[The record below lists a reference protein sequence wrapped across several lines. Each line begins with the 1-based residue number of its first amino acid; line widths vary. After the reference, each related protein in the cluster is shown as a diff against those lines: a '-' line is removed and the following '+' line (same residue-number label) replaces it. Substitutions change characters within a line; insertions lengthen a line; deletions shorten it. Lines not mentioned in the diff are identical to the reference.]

1 MDELV
6 VLELLIGG
14 EEKLLESVEV
24 LTSGQ
29 WDGLVE

>member
-14 EEKLLESVEV
+14 EEKLLECRSIDKWAM
-24 LTSGQ
+24 G
-29 WDGLVE
+29 WAD